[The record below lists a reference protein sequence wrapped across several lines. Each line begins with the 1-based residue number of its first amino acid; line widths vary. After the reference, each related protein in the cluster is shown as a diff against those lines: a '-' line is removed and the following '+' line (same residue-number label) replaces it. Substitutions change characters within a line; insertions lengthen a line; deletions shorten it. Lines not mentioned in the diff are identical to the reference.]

1 MRNKLIILPLLFILL
16 AIGGCLREHNVVDP
30 VETVDYKQYGIYM
43 NASFYHPHGVET
55 LTINEGDTLPLELT
69 SILINVPKYAWKSG
83 NEDVIKIIPNPD
95 AGSLAT
101 AIAVGD
107 SGTQASITIYDAG
120 NDVTK
125 NIPGRV
131 LKYWA
136 DPEIF
141 DFMGKFESHYYYIS
155 KHLKTWIEGYEQC
168 QKSGGYMLAINS
180 EEENR
185 FIRNSPTVSDE
196 ALWIGLTYLF
206 DNPRLTHWVN
216 GEPVDFS
223 AWSGAGAGSG
233 PGIAAEYYVLL
244 NVEGEWQQ
252 QHEKS
257 LRYVMEMDSY

>member
-1 MRNKLIILPLLFILL
+1 MRTRLFILPLLFILL
-16 AIGGCLREHNVVDP
+16 AIGGCLREHKVVDP
-30 VETVDYKQYGIYM
+30 VEVVDYKQYGIYL
-43 NASFYHPHGVET
+43 NPSFYHPQGLET
-55 LTINEGDTLPLELT
+55 LTINEGDTLPLNLT
-69 SILINVPKYAWKSG
+69 SILIGAPEYTWKSN
-83 NEDVIKIIPNPD
+83 NEDIIKIIANPD
-95 AGSLAT
+95 NDSLAT

-125 NIPGRV
+125 KIPVRI

-168 QKSGGYMLAINS
+168 QKSGGYLLAINS

-185 FIRNSPTVSDE
+185 FIRYSSIGFDQE
-196 ALWIGLTYLF
+196 LWIGLTYLF
-206 DNPRLTHWVN
+206 DNPRLTEWVN

-223 AWSGAGAGSG
+223 AWTGAGAATG

-257 LRYVMEMDSY
+257 LKYVMEMDPY